1 MKIISRIMT
10 LLVLVLFAGC
20 AGQTGGGSTAT
31 SSAGKA
37 LAIVKPAT
45 LSNVSSP
52 LQVCMATSGYTVEP
66 AKKGVNPGKG
76 HHHLIIDEDIPADL
90 SKPVAKDDTHIHM
103 GETFETK
110 MINGFSYSSSN
121 GYAYTMFGPMPE
133 MVGQTVKVSV
143 SGECG
148 SDTIYITLK

>member
-1 MKIISRIMT
+1 MRNTCLGLLILLGTALGAEISGNG
-10 LLVLVLFAGC
+10 LVNRGNGNYDLELNSY
-20 AGQTGGGSTAT
+20 GQTLTRLYVDCGE
-31 SSAGKA
+31 
-37 LAIVKPAT
+37 
-45 LSNVSSP
+45 SNASVWWDTNA
-52 LQVCMATSGYTVEP
+52 V
-66 AKKGVNPGKG
+66 
-76 HHHLIIDEDIPADL
+76 H
-90 SKPVAKDDTHIHM
+90 THIHM

>member
-1 MKIISRIMT
+1 MKNTCLGLLILLGTALGAEIGGNSLVQTSENNYELT
-10 LLVLVLFAGC
+10 LSSY
-20 AGQTGGGSTAT
+20 GQTLTRLWVDCEESNSSVEWNT
-31 SSAGKA
+31 SA
-37 LAIVKPAT
+37 VHYHT
-45 LSNVSSP
+45 
-52 LQVCMATSGYTVEP
+52 
-66 AKKGVNPGKG
+66 
-76 HHHLIIDEDIPADL
+76 
-90 SKPVAKDDTHIHM
+90 HM

-121 GYAYTMFGPMPE
+121 GYAYTMFGPMPS

>member
-1 MKIISRIMT
+1 MKNTCLGLLILLGTALGVEISGNGLVEKSNGNYELT
-10 LLVLVLFAGC
+10 LSSY
-20 AGQTGGGSTAT
+20 GQT
-31 SSAGKA
+31 
-37 LAIVKPAT
+37 
-45 LSNVSSP
+45 LSRLWVDCGESNASV
-52 LQVCMATSGYTVEP
+52 YW
-66 AKKGVNPGKG
+66 
-76 HHHLIIDEDIPADL
+76 
-90 SKPVAKDDTHIHM
+90 DTNAVHTHKHM

-110 MINGFSYSSSN
+110 MINGRSYSSSN

>member
-1 MKIISRIMT
+1 MKNTCLGLLILLGTALGAEISGNGLVNRGNGNYDLELNSYGET
-10 LLVLVLFAGC
+10 LTRLYVDCGE
-20 AGQTGGGSTAT
+20 
-31 SSAGKA
+31 
-37 LAIVKPAT
+37 
-45 LSNVSSP
+45 SNASVWWDTNA
-52 LQVCMATSGYTVEP
+52 V
-66 AKKGVNPGKG
+66 
-76 HHHLIIDEDIPADL
+76 H
-90 SKPVAKDDTHIHM
+90 THIHM

-110 MINGFSYSSSN
+110 MINGRSYSSSN